1 MSGYRCSACG
11 KSHAFETVLPRCP
24 CGGLFDIDHAGPAF
38 SLELVDR
45 DEWSVFRYRRFMP
58 LDNELWRGIS
68 LGEGLS
74 PVVRLD
80 AHTLV
85 KMDYMMP
92 TLSFKDRGAAALVW
106 LCKTIGVQKVVQD
119 SSGNA
124 GNAVAAYCAKAGIA
138 CEIFVPEATSAK
150 KIAMIRAHGADVTIV
165 RGTRDQTADACREKV
180 AREGLYYASHVYN
193 PFFYEG
199 TKTYL
204 YEIYEQRKALPEN
217 LVIPLGNGTLFLGV
231 MKALA
236 ELKAAGAITA
246 YPRIYAVQSERCAP
260 FKAAVEG
267 GLASVPAVPV
277 GQTMAEGVAIGLPMR
292 GDAILKLIYEHGV
305 HVITAK
311 EERILAARDSLARRG
326 VYVEHTSAANY
337 AAYREL
343 MEGPDAPHGDTLIPM
358 CGAGLKSDK

>member
-1 MSGYRCSACG
+1 MGGYRCSVCG
-11 KSHAFETVLPRCP
+11 KSQGFDTALARCP
-24 CGGLFDIDHAGPAF
+24 CGGLFDIDRAGPAF
-38 SLELVDR
+38 SLELVDK
-45 DEWSVFRYRRFMP
+45 DEWSIFRYRRLMP

-80 AHTLV
+80 ARTLV

-106 LCKTIGVQKVVQD
+106 LCKTIGVRRVVQD

-138 CEIFVPEATSAK
+138 CEIFVPEATSPK

-165 RGTRDQTADACREKV
+165 QGTRDQTADACRGKV
-180 AREGLYYASHVYN
+180 EREGAYYASHVYN

-204 YEIYEQRKALPEN
+204 YEVYEQRKALPEN

-231 MKALA
+231 MKALD
-236 ELKAAGAITA
+236 ELRAAGAIA
-246 YPRIYAVQSERCAP
+246 EYPRVYAVQSERCAP
-260 FKAAVEG
+260 FKEAVDAG
-267 GLASVPAVPV
+267 SRSLPAVTV
-277 GQTMAEGVAIGLPMR
+277 GQTMAEGIAIGRPMR
-292 GDAILKLIYEHGV
+292 GEAILKLIYERGV
-305 HVITAK
+305 RVITAK
-311 EERILAARDSLARRG
+311 EERILAARDSLARSG
-326 VYVEHTSAANY
+326 IYVEHTSAANY

-343 MEGPDAPHGDTLIPM
+343 MEGPEAPPGDTLIPM

>member
-1 MSGYRCSACG
+1 MSIFKCSSCG
-11 KSHAFETVLPRCP
+11 KKYKLDTTLPRCS

-45 DEWSVFRYRRFMP
+45 DEWSIFRYRRFMP
-58 LDNELWRGIS
+58 LDNGLWRDLS

-80 AHTLV
+80 GRTLV

-92 TLSFKDRGAAALVW
+92 TLSFKDRGAAALLW
-106 LCKTIGVQKVVQD
+106 LCKTIGVRRVVQD

-138 CEIFVPEATSAK
+138 CEIFVPEATSPK
-150 KIAMIRAHGADVTIV
+150 KIAMIRAHGAEVTVV

-180 AREGLYYASHVYN
+180 EREGHYYASHVYN

-217 LVIPLGNGTLFLGV
+217 LIIPLGNGTLFLGV

-236 ELKAAGAITA
+236 ELKAAGAIA
-246 YPRIYAVQSERCAP
+246 DYPRLYAVQSERCAP
-260 FKAAVEG
+260 FKVAVDG
-267 GLASVPAVPV
+267 GLHSVPAVDV
-277 GQTMAEGVAIGLPMR
+277 SQTMAEGIAIGRPMR
-292 GDAILKLIYEHGV
+292 GDAILKLIYAHGV
-305 HVITAK
+305 RVITAK
-311 EERILAARDSLARRG
+311 EDRIPAAREALAHKG
-326 VYVEHTSAANY
+326 IYAEHTSAANY
-337 AAYREL
+337 AAYLEL
-343 MEGPDAPHGDTLIPM
+343 MEGPDAPEGDTIIPA

>member
-1 MSGYRCSACG
+1 MSGYRCSSCG
-11 KSHAFETVLPRCP
+11 KSYSLDALLPHCS
-24 CGGLFDIDHAGPAF
+24 CGGLFDIEHAGPAF
-38 SLELVDR
+38 NLELVDK
-45 DEWSVFRYRRFMP
+45 DEWSMFRYRRFMP
-58 LDNELWRGIS
+58 LDNELWRDLS

-74 PVVRLD
+74 PTVRLD
-80 AHTLV
+80 ERTLV

-92 TLSFKDRGAAALVW
+92 TLSFKDRGAAALIW
-106 LCKTIGVQKVVQD
+106 LCKTIGVRKVAQD

-124 GNAVAAYCAKAGIA
+124 GNAVAAYCARAGIA
-138 CEIFVPEATSAK
+138 CEIFVPEATSPK
-150 KIAMIRAHGADVTIV
+150 KIAMIRAHGASVTIV

-204 YEIYEQRKALPEN
+204 YEIFEQRKALPAN

-236 ELKAAGAITA
+236 ELKSAGAIA
-246 YPRIYAVQSERCAP
+246 RYPRIYAVQSERCAP

-267 GLASVPAVPV
+267 GLSSVPAVDIT
-277 GQTMAEGVAIGLPMR
+277 QTMAEGIAIGRPMR
-292 GDAILKLIYEHGV
+292 GEAILKLIYEHGV
-305 HVITAK
+305 RVITAK
-311 EERILAARDSLARRG
+311 EDSIAAAREYLARMG
-326 VYVEHTSAANY
+326 IYAEHTSAANF
-337 AAYREL
+337 AAYQEL
-343 MEGPDAPHGDTLIPM
+343 MAGTEAPEGDTIIPV